1 MQSSNFPLKVGAV
14 SERSYLEEISIRNLG
29 IIEQS
34 ELELGRGL
42 NVLTGETGAGKTMIL
57 TALSLVLGGKSDSS
71 LVRHGSERLV
81 ATAQFSV
88 TSDSKEQLD
97 EIGAEVDGSSLIVT
111 RTVNSDGKSKASCGG
126 VTVPAGTLA
135 DVTEPLI
142 EIHGQSANSQI
153 VKPARQRELLDRFGG
168 SAIAI
173 SLTSYQEIYTQ
184 YLELKDRIKAMK
196 ASANKRDGEIAEL
209 EEFLAAWAKLKAV
222 RNEASRVEDEI
233 KRLSSVEDLRI
244 ASSGALSALDSEES
258 GALTLLHSARR
269 FLDAAKGKD
278 SRLEEIAERVA
289 ESLFILDDASSDLA
303 SYATGLEADPEKLD
317 QLQQRKAE
325 LNLFIKRWGGPATAD
340 EELVALAAKAKSG
353 KESIADL
360 KGGDERIAELES
372 ELAKT
377 KTSLLASAGKLSSER
392 AKAGASL
399 STSVTSEIQALAMPH
414 TQFFVEVTSPDYASA
429 LKESDFTQLGCDEI
443 AMQIQ
448 GQVDGPK
455 IALGKGASGGEMS
468 RIMLGLEVV
477 IAKSHPV
484 GTYIFD
490 EVDAGVGGKAAIEV
504 GKRLHALA
512 QSAQVIVVTHLPQV
526 AAWADTHFVV
536 KKSSDGSVVQSG
548 VARLEQSERVEEIA
562 RMLAGLEESSSARE
576 HAAEL
581 LAMRG

>member
-1 MQSSNFPLKVGAV
+1 M

-57 TALSLVLGGKSDSS
+57 TALTLVLGGKSDSS

-88 TSDSKEQLD
+88 TSNSQEKLD
-97 EIGAEVDGSSLIVT
+97 EIGAETDGSSLIVT

-142 EIHGQSANSQI
+142 EIHGQSANAQI

-168 SAIAI
+168 AVIAKAIVE
-173 SLTSYQEIYTQ
+173 YQEIYGQ
-184 YLELKDRIKAMK
+184 YSELKDRIKTMK

-209 EEFLAAWAKLKAV
+209 EEFLTAWGKLKAV
-222 RNEASRVEDEI
+222 RYEASTVEDEI

-244 ASSGALSALDSEES
+244 ASSGALTSLDAEES
-258 GALTLLHSARR
+258 GALNLLHSARR

-303 SYATGLEADPEKLD
+303 SYATGLEADPERLD
-317 QLQQRKAE
+317 ILQNRKAE
-325 LNLFIKRWGGPATAD
+325 ISLFIKRWGGAGSLD
-340 EELVALAAKAKSG
+340 DELVLLAAKAKTG

-360 KGGDERIAELES
+360 KGGDDRIAELES
-372 ELAKT
+372 ELAKV
-377 KTSLLASAGKLSSER
+377 KRSLLASAHSLTESRNEAARALS
-392 AKAGASL
+392 KA
-399 STSVTSEIQALAMPH
+399 VTTEIQALSMPH
-414 TQFFVEVTSPDYASA
+414 TQFFAEVLSPDYGSA
-429 LKESDFTQLGCDEI
+429 LKESDFTVLGCDEI
-443 AMQIQ
+443 TMQIQ
-448 GQVDGPK
+448 GQIDGPK

-477 IAKSHPV
+477 IAESHPV

-512 QSAQVIVVTHLPQV
+512 QNAQVIVVTHLPQV

-536 KKSSDGSVVQSG
+536 RKSSDGSVVQSG
-548 VARLEQSERVEEIA
+548 VSKLAQSERVEEIA

>member
-1 MQSSNFPLKVGAV
+1 V

-88 TSDSKEQLD
+88 TADSKELLD
-97 EIGAEVDGSSLIVT
+97 EIGAEVEGTSLIVT

-126 VTVPAGTLA
+126 VTVPAGTLS

-168 SAIAI
+168 TAIAPVL
-173 SLTSYQEIYTQ
+173 SDYQQTYSE
-184 YLELKDRIKAMK
+184 YLELKERIKAMK

-209 EEFLAAWAKLKAV
+209 EEFLAAWTKLKAV
-222 RNEASRVEDEI
+222 RNEPSAVEDEI
-233 KRLSSVEDLRI
+233 QRLSSVEDLRL
-244 ASSGALSALDSEES
+244 ASSGALSALDLEES

-303 SYATGLEADPEKLD
+303 SYATGLEADPERLD
-317 QLQQRKAE
+317 FLQGRKAE
-325 LNLFIKRWGGPATAD
+325 LNLFVKRWGGAGTAD
-340 EELVALAAKAKSG
+340 DELVELAAKAKTG

-360 KGGDERIAELES
+360 KGGDERIAELEK
-372 ELAKT
+372 ELLQIK
-377 KTSLLASAGKLSSER
+377 KSLLTAAQKLTSARLQSAS
-392 AKAGASL
+392 SL
-399 STSVTSEIQALAMPH
+399 STAVTKEIQALAMPH
-414 TQFFVEVTSPDYASA
+414 TQFFVEVTAPDYSAA

-443 AMQIQ
+443 SMQIQ
-448 GQVDGPK
+448 GQADGPK

-536 KKSSDGSVVQSG
+536 KKSSDGSVLQSG
-548 VARLEQSERVEEIA
+548 VSKLGQSERVEEIA

>member
-1 MQSSNFPLKVGAV
+1 LKVGAV

-34 ELELGRGL
+34 ELELGRGF

-57 TALSLVLGGKSDSS
+57 TALNLVLGGKSDSS

-88 TSDSKEQLD
+88 TAESKAQLD
-97 EIGAEVDGSSLIVT
+97 EIGAEIEGSSLIVT

-126 VTVPAGTLA
+126 VTVPAGTLS
-135 DVTEPLI
+135 DVTEPMI
-142 EIHGQSANSQI
+142 EIHGQSANSHI

-168 SAIAI
+168 VTI
-173 SLTSYQEIYTQ
+173 SSLLSEYQKTYSE
-184 YLELKDRIKAMK
+184 YLELKERIKAMK

-222 RNEASRVEDEI
+222 RNEPSAVDDEI
-233 KRLSSVEDLRI
+233 QRLSSVEDLRV

-303 SYATGLEADPEKLD
+303 SYATGLEADPDRLD
-317 QLQQRKAE
+317 FLQGRKAE
-325 LNLFIKRWGGPATAD
+325 LNLFIKRWGGAGTAD
-340 EELVALAAKAKSG
+340 DELVALAAKAKTG

-360 KGGDERIAELES
+360 KGGDERIAELEKD
-372 ELAKT
+372 LAQIK
-377 KTSLLASAGKLSSER
+377 KSLLTAAQSLSAARTQSAS
-392 AKAGASL
+392 SL
-399 STSVTSEIQALAMPH
+399 STAVTKEIQALAMPH
-414 TQFFVEVTSPDYASA
+414 TQFFVEVSAPDYSAA

-443 AMQIQ
+443 SMQIQ
-448 GQVDGPK
+448 GQADGPK

-512 QSAQVIVVTHLPQV
+512 QNAQVIVVTHLPQV

-536 KKSSDGSVVQSG
+536 KKSSDGSVLQSG
-548 VARLEQSERVEEIA
+548 VSKLGQSERVEEIA

>member
-1 MQSSNFPLKVGAV
+1 LKVGAV

-34 ELELGRGL
+34 ELELGRGF

-57 TALSLVLGGKSDSS
+57 TALNLVLGGKSDSS
-71 LVRHGSERLV
+71 LVRHGAERLV
-81 ATAQFSV
+81 ATAQFSI
-88 TSDSKEQLD
+88 SDSSRETLD
-97 EIGAEVDGSSLIVT
+97 EIGAEIEGRSLIVT
-111 RTVNSDGKSKASCGG
+111 RTVNGDGKSKASCGG
-126 VTVPAGTLA
+126 VTVPAGVLSE
-135 DVTEPLI
+135 VTEPLI
-142 EIHGQSANSQI
+142 EIHGQSANAQI

-168 SAIAI
+168 SAVDKA
-173 SLTSYQEIYTQ
+173 LKQYQQKYSE
-184 YLELKDRIKAMK
+184 YLELKERIKSMK

-209 EEFLAAWAKLKAV
+209 QEFLAAWSKLKPV
-222 RNEASRVEDEI
+222 RNEPSTVEDEI

-269 FLDAAKGKD
+269 YLDAAKGKD

-303 SYATGLEADPEKLD
+303 SYATGLEADPERLD
-317 QLQQRKAE
+317 ALQNRKAE
-325 LNLFIKRWGGPATAD
+325 LNLFIKRWGGAGNAD
-340 EELVALAAKAKSG
+340 DELVALAAKAKSG
-353 KESIADL
+353 KEAIADL
-360 KGGDERIAELES
+360 QGGDERIAELES
-372 ELAKT
+372 ELSGVKNALLAAAKSLT
-377 KTSLLASAGKLSSER
+377 SSRTTAAKELSLL
-392 AKAGASL
+392 
-399 STSVTSEIQALAMPH
+399 VTEEIQALAMPH
-414 TQFFVEVTSPDYASA
+414 TQFFADVVSPDYGAA

-443 AMQIQ
+443 VMQIQ
-448 GQVDGPK
+448 GQIDGPK

-477 IAKSHPV
+477 IAQSNPV

-512 QSAQVIVVTHLPQV
+512 QSSQVIVVTHLPQV

-536 KKSSDGSVVQSG
+536 KKSSDGTVVQSG
-548 VARLEQSERVEEIA
+548 VSKLGQSERVEEIA